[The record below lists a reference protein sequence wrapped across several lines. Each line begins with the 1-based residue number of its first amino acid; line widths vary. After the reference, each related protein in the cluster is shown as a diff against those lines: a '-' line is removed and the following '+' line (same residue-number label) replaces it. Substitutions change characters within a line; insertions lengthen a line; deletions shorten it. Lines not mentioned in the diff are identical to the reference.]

1 MNRFSLL
8 LLAGLCLA
16 GSALSAQTGPAPAF
30 TLAAIDGT
38 PISLESYKGKIVI
51 LDFWAILCPPC
62 RAEIP
67 GFIAIH
73 DKYKEKGVV
82 IIGLSLDKELGK
94 LKTFVAENKITY
106 PIAMANKEVQNAYGN
121 VQAIPTTFILDRN
134 HVIVKKHVGFTT
146 QAVFESDLDEILKA
160 QPPIADPASGTPPS
174 DASSSAAPATNAS
187 PAAEPAPAAPV
198 TTTPAAE
205 PPAAEPSIAPATPDS
220 PADQPAASPTSQP

>member
-16 GSALSAQTGPAPAF
+16 GSALAAQTGPAPAF
-30 TLAAIDGT
+30 TLPAIDGT
-38 PISLESYKGKIVI
+38 TISLDSYKGKIVI

-67 GFIAIH
+67 GFINIH
-73 DKYKEKGVV
+73 GKYKDKGVE

-134 HVIVKKHVGFTT
+134 HIIVKKHVGFTT
-146 QAVFESDLDEILKA
+146 QAVFEADLDEILKT
-160 QPPIADPASGTPPS
+160 QPPAADPAADTP
-174 DASSSAAPATNAS
+174 AAPATDVSS
-187 PAAEPAPAAPV
+187 PAAPAPVSPAAAPAAVPASPD
-198 TTTPAAE
+198 TPTAPAVAG
-205 PPAAEPSIAPATPDS
+205 PPAG
-220 PADQPAASPTSQP
+220 QPAASPSSQP